1 MADLKGAG
9 DAMLTL
15 HYHPFS
21 SYCQKALIALYERDV
36 AFTPHLVDLADADAR
51 AAFEA
56 IWPLRRFPVLVD
68 EATGRVV
75 PESTTIIDYL
85 DLHRPGPAPLVPPD
99 PDQALEARLWD
110 RLFDN
115 YVHLPMQ
122 RIVGDRLRPADA
134 QDSHGVA
141 GARGLLDMS
150 YDLLEERLAGRAW
163 ATGDAFTLADCAA
176 APALFYADWVH
187 PFRVGRPVLAAYFQ
201 RLLDRPS
208 FARAVEEARPWRA
221 FFPGGAPEA

>member
-1 MADLKGAG
+1 
-9 DAMLTL
+9 MLTL

-21 SYCQKALIALYERDV
+21 SFCQKVLVALYERDV
-36 AFTPHLVDLADADAR
+36 AFTPYLVDLGDADAR

-56 IWPLRRFPVLVD
+56 RWPLRRFPVLVD
-68 EATGRVV
+68 DETGRTI

-85 DLHRPGPAPLVPPD
+85 DLHRPGPPPLVPAD
-99 PDQALEARLWD
+99 PGQAMDVRLWD

-122 RIVGDRLRPADA
+122 RIVGDRLRPDDA
-134 QDSHGVA
+134 KDPHGVA
-141 GARGLLDMS
+141 EARNLLGMS
-150 YDLLEERLAGRAW
+150 YRLLEERLAGRAW
-163 ATGDAFTLADCAA
+163 AAGDAFTLADCAA

-187 PFRVGRPVLAAYFQ
+187 PFRTDHPVLAAYFQ

-208 FARAVEEARPWRA
+208 FARAVDEARPWRHL
-221 FFPGGAPEA
+221 FPGGAPEA